1 MPTRSARR
9 FGILAITIACLA
21 STSLCAATPDASA
34 TAPGCGELML
44 RAKGVATQTPAV
56 RLGTDFDVTVS
67 GAIARVTVTQAFRN
81 TGTGWMEA
89 TYLYPLPEDG
99 AVDSLK
105 MIVGQKIFIGA
116 IKRRD
121 DARKAY
127 QTALSEGREAGLV
140 EQERPDL
147 FRTHVANVGPG
158 QTVVIAIAFQAP
170 VRQLG
175 GEFALRLPLVA
186 GPRYVAPHTLATA
199 DGAANPTAIEDAA
212 AITAPLAD
220 PVLANAPMA
229 NATLGNALNPVTI
242 KVHLAPGFVP
252 ANIISPYHHINIRD
266 TGAEAREVTLAAG
279 EVPADRDFELRW
291 RSAAAD
297 PKIGLFRQEL
307 AGQQYLMATI
317 TPPTPP
323 ATTPPATTTAN
334 GQVPPREMVFVIDN
348 SGSMGGGS
356 IEAAKA
362 SILYALGTL
371 RPQDSFNIIRFDD
384 TMTEL
389 FVHSVP
395 ASHDQLALARH
406 YVTTLEAAGGTEML
420 PALKAAL
427 VDDAG
432 VAAAG
437 VRQVV
442 FLTDGDLSNEAEMMA
457 EIAAHGG
464 RSRVFM
470 IGIGSA
476 PNQFLM
482 HRMAEAGRGTYT
494 NIAAREDV
502 ASKMTA
508 LLDRLKAPAVHDL
521 AVKVEGSALSI
532 TPARLPD
539 LYAGEPLTLLA
550 KGDRLDGRL
559 VVSGMIGDTPWRQS
573 VDLARATDSPAI
585 ARLWAS
591 ARVADAEAQRS
602 SGQITGA
609 EADDVIARLGLDYG
623 IVTSQAS
630 LIAEDVTP
638 TRPAGATLTR
648 EELPLLLPAGW
659 DFDILLGRKAVAA
672 AIDAAPNAASG
683 PTEQLDLPQTAT
695 NYAEALGRGLVM
707 LVVGL
712 FGLMATRRTK
722 GDVA

>member
-1 MPTRSARR
+1 
-9 FGILAITIACLA
+9 
-21 STSLCAATPDASA
+21 
-34 TAPGCGELML
+34 
-44 RAKGVATQTPAV
+44 
-56 RLGTDFDVTVS
+56 
-67 GAIARVTVTQAFRN
+67 
-81 TGTGWMEA
+81 
-89 TYLYPLPEDG
+89 
-99 AVDSLK
+99 
-105 MIVGQKIFIGA
+105 
-116 IKRRD
+116 
-121 DARKAY
+121 
-127 QTALSEGREAGLV
+127 
-140 EQERPDL
+140 
-147 FRTHVANVGPG
+147 
-158 QTVVIAIAFQAP
+158 
-170 VRQLG
+170 
-175 GEFALRLPLVA
+175 
-186 GPRYVAPHTLATA
+186 
-199 DGAANPTAIEDAA
+199 
-212 AITAPLAD
+212 
-220 PVLANAPMA
+220 
-229 NATLGNALNPVTI
+229 
-242 KVHLAPGFVP
+242 
-252 ANIISPYHHINIRD
+252 
-266 TGAEAREVTLAAG
+266 
-279 EVPADRDFELRW
+279 
-291 RSAAAD
+291 
-297 PKIGLFRQEL
+297 
-307 AGQQYLMATI
+307 
-317 TPPTPP
+317 
-323 ATTPPATTTAN
+323 
-334 GQVPPREMVFVIDN
+334 
-348 SGSMGGGS
+348 
-356 IEAAKA
+356 
-362 SILYALGTL
+362 
-371 RPQDSFNIIRFDD
+371 
-384 TMTEL
+384 
-389 FVHSVP
+389 
-395 ASHDQLALARH
+395 
-406 YVTTLEAAGGTEML
+406 
-420 PALKAAL
+420 
-427 VDDAG
+427 
-432 VAAAG
+432 
-437 VRQVV
+437 
-442 FLTDGDLSNEAEMMA
+442 MMA

-672 AIDAAPNAASG
+672 ATDAAAGAAPDAASG